1 MQRYACKV
9 CTYIYDPRVGDPA
22 NGVPPGT
29 SFADLPNDWKC
40 PLCKVGKRKF
50 KPCK

>member
-1 MQRYACKV
+1 
-9 CTYIYDPRVGDPA
+9 
-22 NGVPPGT
+22 PPGT

-40 PLCKVGKRKF
+40 PLCQVGKRKF